1 MIPPLDLNPEIDEI
15 RDELEK
21 KLYFVINRAAF
32 INGREVQEFEQ
43 AAAQYLGVKHA
54 VGVNSGTDALV
65 IALRCLGIKP
75 GDEVITSPFSFFAT
89 AESVSIL
96 GAKPVFADIDDATL
110 NISPDAVEACITPKT
125 KAIIPVHLFGRPCS
139 MGRIT
144 EIARR
149 HKLPVLE
156 DCAQSFGAVYHAQC
170 GDCGCDSSTQKELSG
185 LKTGALGD
193 MGAFS
198 FFPSKNLGAFGD
210 GGLITTNDDALAAMA
225 RRLHVHG
232 ASKKY
237 HNELVGYNSRLD
249 TIQAAVLQLKLPHVD
264 RWNNGRR
271 TAAQLYTMMLSQS
284 GLSPELLTVPEVSQ
298 GHVFHQYTVR
308 LRKNSARITRDELVA
323 RLKVLGVH
331 CMVYYPIPQDMLPV
345 YEGQYEPCP
354 VSRTAAGEVFSLPLW
369 PLMTMNTQEQVV
381 QALKKALKG

>member
-1 MIPPLDLNPEIDEI
+1 MIPPLNLSPEIDEI
-15 RDELEK
+15 REELER
-21 KLYFVINRAAF
+21 KLWRVISDAAF
-32 INGREVQEFEQ
+32 IRGREVQEFEQ
-43 AAAQYLGVKHA
+43 AAADYLGVKHA
-54 VGVNSGTDALV
+54 IGLNSGTDALV
-65 IALRCLGIKP
+65 ISLRALGVKP
-75 GDEVITSPFSFFAT
+75 GDEVITTPFSFFAT
-89 AESVSIL
+89 AESVSVL
-96 GAKPVFADIDDATL
+96 GAKPVFADIDEDSL
-110 NISPDAVEACITPKT
+110 NISPDAIEACITPKT
-125 KAIIPVHLFGRPCS
+125 KAIIPVHLFGRPCN

-149 HKLPVLE
+149 HQLAVLE
-156 DCAQSFGAVYHAQC
+156 DCAQSFGAVYHSRC
-170 GDCGCDSSTQKELSG
+170 GECGCSSETKAALQG

-193 MGAFS
+193 MAAFS

-210 GGLITTNDDALAAMA
+210 GGLIATNSDALAATA
-225 RRLHVHG
+225 RKLHVHG
-232 ASKKY
+232 ADKKY

-271 TAAQLYTMMLSQS
+271 TAAQLYTMMLEQH
-284 GLSPELLTVPEVSQ
+284 GLSPELLTVPKVIP
-298 GHVFHQYTVR
+298 GHVFHQYTLR

-331 CMVYYPIPQDMLPV
+331 CMVYYPVPQDMLPV

-354 VSRTAAGEVFSLPLW
+354 VSRTIAGEVFSLPLW
-369 PLMTMNTQEQVV
+369 PLMTMHTQEQVV